1 MKKSFCRQM
10 LPVWIV
16 VWMTCLAG
24 TGCVMLDE
32 EFDERP
38 SDITLE
44 QLEKRMLKARDP
56 QGVFLKATSY
66 LQKQVVTDARTG
78 EQQICEVRYMAPD
91 RLNMLM
97 RKDNQ
102 PESAIIINGDSAWRV
117 NYQERTVTPVVGT
130 GLSQLKT
137 MQRLGDP
144 DDSYQDLFRKVDLSI
159 CRIGDDEYYKMVCH
173 PKIRG
178 SLQLILYVGRD
189 SYLLHR
195 IRIPA
200 LGAETRVDRYALYE
214 GVMIPEETI
223 SDRSSSRVIYNRLNL
238 KLDEQDF
245 LPPVFGPAAE

>member
-1 MKKSFCRQM
+1 MKKKSYWQM
-10 LPVWIV
+10 LSVWV
-16 VWMTCLAG
+16 LAGWMLLTG
-24 TGCVMLDE
+24 TGCISLEEESDE
-32 EFDERP
+32 CP
-38 SDITLE
+38 SDISLE
-44 QLEKRMLKARDP
+44 ELEKRMLKARDP
-56 QGVFLKATSY
+56 QGVFLKASSY
-66 LQKQVVTDARTG
+66 LQKQVVTDLRSG

-91 RLNMLM
+91 RLSMLM

-102 PESAIIINGDSAWRV
+102 PDSAIIMNGNSAWRV
-117 NYQERTVTPVVGT
+117 SYPERTVTPVVGT

-144 DDSYQDLFRKVDLSI
+144 DDSYQDLFRKVDLSL
-159 CRIGDDEYYKMVCH
+159 CRIGENEYYKLVCH

-200 LGAETRVDRYALYE
+200 LNSETRVERYALYE
-214 GVMIPEETI
+214 GVMVPEETV
-223 SDRSSSRVIYNRLNL
+223 SERSRSRVFYNRLNL
-238 KLDEQDF
+238 ALDERDF